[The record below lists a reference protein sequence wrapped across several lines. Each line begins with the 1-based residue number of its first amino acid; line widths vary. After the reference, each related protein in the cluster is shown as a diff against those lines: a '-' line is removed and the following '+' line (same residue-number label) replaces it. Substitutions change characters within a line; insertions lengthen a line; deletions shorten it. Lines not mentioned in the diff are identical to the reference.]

1 MIAIKS
7 VPHLYKRGDK
17 FYLRIALPSE
27 CKSSECWL
35 SLKTDCYKLAR
46 HLILKLSNHI
56 EALKLLNAADVSL
69 MDRLYKKIQDRMKKD
84 LDYEI
89 IDSLCNEYEAKA
101 YEASM
106 PLKHEFKEFPSS
118 EGCSVL
124 IKQFLSLVPRNNRDD
139 LMGFDLQKCHLDEI
153 QSKED
158 LAAYRQFSYWKRHRL
173 YELGYG
179 QLDNKAYHLIACYL
193 LEEKGLR
200 YDSSSPVFDAFK
212 DELKESVDL
221 MHDYNQ
227 KIFSGTAQER
237 REASRLLNKKAPV
250 QDFSGHGAIVV
261 DEERPPLFSE
271 IYSQFMEYKI
281 NKVNLSGK
289 MQSDYKQY
297 MAMWSSFNADK
308 PINEYTRKEIRVYI
322 DACFELPKSN
332 MKPYNS
338 MSWDEKFECD
348 VPSDERIAPKTVH
361 SQYKWLQGVFSFA
374 GDELRGYVKETPCN
388 INVEFKERPRGEF
401 SQKEVRQ
408 LITFEQNNETSWLIK
423 LGAYTGARQGELINL
438 TKDDIK
444 LDDDTG
450 ILYISINDEGEGKSL
465 KTHNARRKIPIHPDI
480 KKALIEYIGTLNQD
494 KLFTLKQKRFQQLF
508 PTIMSQFSISRE
520 NELGHWR
527 SFHSLRHF
535 FITSAMS
542 GGCSDVL
549 LQALVGHERQKL
561 GVTESYLHARS
572 DLKKA
577 LEIVESVEI

>member
-17 FYLRIALPSE
+17 FYLRIVLPSE

-200 YDSSSPVFDAFK
+200 YDSSSPVFNAFK

-250 QDFSGHGAIVV
+250 QEYSGHGAIAVN
-261 DEERPPLFSE
+261 EEKPPLFSE
-271 IYSQFMEYKI
+271 VYSEFMEYKI
-281 NKVNLSGK
+281 NKVNLSAK
-289 MQSDYKQY
+289 MQSNYEQY
-297 MAMWSSFNADK
+297 FAMWSSFNEDK
-308 PINEYTRKEIRVYI
+308 PISEYIRKDIRLYI
-322 DACFELPKSN
+322 DACFELPTSN
-332 MKPYNS
+332 KKPYNT
-338 MSWDEKFECD
+338 MDWDEKFNCD
-348 VPSDERIAPKTVH
+348 VPTDDRLAPKTVH
-361 SQYKWLQGVFSFA
+361 SQYKWLQGLFRFA
-374 GDELRGYVKETPCN
+374 SDELRGYIDETPCK
-388 INVEFKERPRGEF
+388 ISVTFKARPRGEF
-401 SQKEVRQ
+401 SQSEVKS
-408 LITFEQNNETSWLIK
+408 LLGYEQGTDVHWLIK

-438 TKDDIK
+438 MKSDLI
-444 LDDDTG
+444 LDEESG
-450 ILYISINDEGEGKSL
+450 VYYLSINDAEEGKSL
-465 KTHNARRKIPIHPDI
+465 KTANARRKIPLHSDI
-480 KKALIEYIGTLNQD
+480 RDSFIQYVEALRRDRIFDI
-494 KLFTLKQKRFQQLF
+494 KQKRFQHLF
-508 PTIMSQFSISRE
+508 PTIMSQLQINRE
-520 NELGHWR
+520 NENGEWR
-527 SFHSLRHF
+527 SYHSLRHF
-535 FITSAMS
+535 FITSALS
-542 GGCSDVL
+542 KGCSPVL
-549 LQALVGHERQKL
+549 LQMVVGHEKQKL
-561 GVTESYLHARS
+561 GVTQNYMHKRME
-572 DLKKA
+572 LKDAQK
-577 LEIVESVEI
+577 VVDSVVV